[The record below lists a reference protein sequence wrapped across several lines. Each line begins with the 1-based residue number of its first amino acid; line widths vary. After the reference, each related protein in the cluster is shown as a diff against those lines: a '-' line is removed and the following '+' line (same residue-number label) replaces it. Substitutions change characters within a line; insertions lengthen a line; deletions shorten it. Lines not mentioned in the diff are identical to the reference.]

1 MNRRINEKLWNEEL
15 GIYCSRFFD
24 NEDGTPG
31 AFLTKL
37 APLNFYPLISGAA
50 NKEQARRMLQIMTD
64 PEQFWGEWIMPTL
77 SRKEPEYHRQRYW
90 SGNIWGPETYLTWLG
105 VKRYASGELKA
116 EYAQKCVHLFMN
128 NWLGAGYCGE
138 NYFTLNGRVCS
149 NPNYTWGALLCLV
162 GIESVVDLADD
173 GRIVKGPGY
182 NESVRMENII
192 LDGKPHSVSVD
203 YGKPKVAVKEQK

>member
-1 MNRRINEKLWNEEL
+1 
-15 GIYCSRFFD
+15 
-24 NEDGTPG
+24 
-31 AFLTKL
+31 
-37 APLNFYPLISGAA
+37 
-50 NKEQARRMLQIMTD
+50 MLQIMTD